1 MDCWLLNCS
10 NELGTILWKMEKKAK
25 LFDKKIIIYGTK
37 QTITKIYKANVR
49 MDLFTLKQ
57 VTVAVGS
64 YCFYVA

>member
-1 MDCWLLNCS
+1 
-10 NELGTILWKMEKKAK
+10 MEKKAK